1 MRLPVIKHII
11 AFIENND
18 EDYIVETLET
28 LENLI
33 ELESLKDEEIDVIGE
48 LLSNLSGAIE
58 VYDDMIKGTAKKEAL
73 NAFMKR
79 VQGSIDS

>member
-28 LENLI
+28 LEDLI
-33 ELESLKDEEIDVIGE
+33 DLESLKDEEIDVIGE
-48 LLSNLSGAIE
+48 LLSNLTGAIE
-58 VYDDMIKGTAKKEAL
+58 VYDDMKKGTGKKEAL
-73 NAFMKR
+73 ISFMKR